1 MQRKQFFF
9 VCFLLALLT
18 GVVACHKP
26 IHAEPPVYASIK
38 FNPDEPTRYGRAE
51 PGDSVTVFVEVAYP
65 GDYITEAEY
74 FWSLT
79 ASGYDGQSAVVKI
92 VAPHKQ
98 TTPPTWGFRAPSSGT
113 YTVTFKAKYDYS
125 AQTVNGTIFGQSNT
139 LSAEL
144 KVR

>member
-79 ASGYDGQSAVVKI
+79 ASRKAWGSSLFLAFRLWRTFRGLRSGAI
-92 VAPHKQ
+92 N
-98 TTPPTWGFRAPSSGT
+98 TRSTPRTCC
-113 YTVTFKAKYDYS
+113 
-125 AQTVNGTIFGQSNT
+125 
-139 LSAEL
+139 
-144 KVR
+144 

>member
-1 MQRKQFFF
+1 MQRKPFFF
-9 VCFLLALLT
+9 VCLLLALLT

-26 IHAEPPVYASIK
+26 IHAEPPVYASLK
-38 FNPDEPTRYGRAE
+38 FNPDDPTRYGRAE

-74 FWSLT
+74 FWSLS
-79 ASGYDGQSAVVKI
+79 ASGYEGKSAVVKV

-98 TTPPTWGFRAPSSGT
+98 ATPPMWGFRAPASGT
-113 YTVTFKAKYDYS
+113 YTITFKAKYDYS
-125 AQTVNGTIFGQSNT
+125 AQTESGTIFGQSNP
-139 LSAEL
+139 LSTEL